1 MTEKLERPQFLP
13 SFFSAM
19 AERAESKTIWRMFV
33 VPVIAAAVSA
43 GSAYYVPA
51 VFWSD
56 GKWDVAATVY
66 TGILTLNGL
75 ILALSWSAFSRIYES
90 ISAPKFCSFLRRNGL
105 LNKYIVTI
113 SFIHGLQLLAVI
125 ASGVGL
131 VILLISI
138 PYLIVD
144 RILFGMMMFSSVYAI
159 QQAASAVAIM
169 NDLLWQK
176 SIFDEHQETANNPKI
191 LPMGNRGE

>member
-1 MTEKLERPQFLP
+1 MTEELERPKFLP

-19 AERAESKTIWRMFV
+19 AERAENKTIWRMLLA
-33 VPVIAAAVSA
+33 PIIAAAISA
-43 GSAYYVPA
+43 GVSYYMPA
-51 VFWSD
+51 AFWLDDNS
-56 GKWDVAATVY
+56 GVAATVY

-90 ISAPKFCSFLRRNGL
+90 ISAPKFCSFLRRNNL
-105 LNKYIVTI
+105 LNKYVVTI
-113 SFIHGLQLLAVI
+113 SFIHGLQLLSIVAS
-125 ASGVGL
+125 ASGLIALL
-131 VILLISI
+131 VEI

-144 RILFGMMMFSSVYAI
+144 RILFGVMGFASIYAI

-176 SIFDEHQETANNPKI
+176 SIFDEHNEAANNPKVV
-191 LPMGNRGE
+191 PMGNRSE